1 MAPIIPMIGSALL
14 LAVLVQAGPARAQNA
29 ASSNVEPG
37 KIENRIRKPATSAPT
52 SADEKPA
59 AIPALPT
66 MDLKPDG
73 IEGQFV
79 LAGVEIIGA
88 TVYPV
93 ADFAPLY
100 EPLMAS
106 QVSLAQIQALV
117 KAVTQKYRDDG
128 YFLATASAEPQD
140 LALGILRIRIAEGAI
155 TRVRFEGDLGGRG
168 ELVQHYA
175 DKITA
180 ARPARLA
187 HLERYMLLID
197 DLPGAAVDGSLNP
210 LDSAKGEFELV
221 MRMSDRMLDGSVSVD
236 NRGTRAVGRYQA
248 LLNANLNTGALGGT
262 RTGVTL
268 FTIPATP
275 EELVYVQVTQ
285 EHRIGSEGLR
295 GWISAS
301 HSVADVGAQY
311 DETNLGNKSTRAVL
325 GLAYPLI
332 RSRDHNLEI
341 SARFDVANQ
350 RQDDNGVREFDDRL
364 RVLRLGADY
373 SLNDG
378 FDSQNGLS
386 LELSRGLD
394 ILGASEG
401 EYPSQSRAPSRTNGR
416 AEFTKLTLSAN
427 RRQKIGKKWAV
438 QLSMAGQR
446 ADRRLLSSEEF
457 YLGGTQYG
465 RAFDSGEISGD
476 HGAAAAFE
484 VQYGEFLSL
493 PYLDSYQV
501 YGFYDFGVVWETE
514 ATDFTDHASLSSA
527 GGGVRLGITKSVFAG
542 FEVAA
547 PLTRV
552 VANENDKEPRFFFYL
567 LANR

>member
-1 MAPIIPMIGSALL
+1 MILTGQKLRHRSSVSFALSSLSAALL
-14 LAVLVQAGPARAQNA
+14 LSALAATPAGAQSA
-29 ASSNVEPG
+29 APSSVEPG
-37 KIENRIRKPATSAPT
+37 KIENRIRKPAAP
-52 SADEKPA
+52 APEEKPA
-59 AIPALPT
+59 TVPALPT

-73 IEGQFV
+73 IEGEFV
-79 LAGVEIIGA
+79 LAGVEVIGA
-88 TVYPV
+88 SVYPV
-93 ADFAPLY
+93 AEFAPLY

-106 QVSLAQIQALV
+106 QVSLAQIQDLV
-117 KAVTQKYRDDG
+117 KAITQKYRDDG

-168 ELVQHYA
+168 ELVKRYA

-180 ARPARLA
+180 ACPAKLA

-197 DLPGAAVDGSLNP
+197 DLPGTAVDGSLNP
-210 LDSAKGEFELV
+210 IDSAKGEFELV
-221 MRMSDRMLDGSVSVD
+221 MRMSDRTLDGSASID

-295 GWISAS
+295 GWVSAS

-341 SARFDVANQ
+341 SGRFDVVNQ
-350 RQDDNGVREFDDRL
+350 RQDDSNVREFDDRL
-364 RVLRLGADY
+364 RVLRFGADY
-373 SLNDG
+373 NLNDSLDG
-378 FDSQNGLS
+378 QNSLS

-416 AEFTKLTLSAN
+416 AEFTKLMLSAS
-427 RRQKIGKKWAV
+427 RRQKIGK
-438 QLSMAGQR
+438 
-446 ADRRLLSSEEF
+446 
-457 YLGGTQYG
+457 T
-465 RAFDSGEISGD
+465 
-476 HGAAAAFE
+476 
-484 VQYGEFLSL
+484 
-493 PYLDSYQV
+493 
-501 YGFYDFGVVWETE
+501 
-514 ATDFTDHASLSSA
+514 
-527 GGGVRLGITKSVFAG
+527 
-542 FEVAA
+542 
-547 PLTRV
+547 
-552 VANENDKEPRFFFYL
+552 
-567 LANR
+567 